1 MNRDTAKIILAVLI
15 VLFLLFCMITYIS
28 LNRLTTAIENS
39 EGTTEAV
46 TIMES
51 SDL

>member
-1 MNRDTAKIILAVLI
+1 MNRDTAKIILAILV
-15 VLFLLFCMITYIS
+15 VLFLIFCMITYIS

-39 EGTTEAV
+39 ESTTETV
-46 TIMES
+46 TMMES